1 MKFIKELK
9 QNILTILQRSG
20 FMSDQL
26 ADIYDLLKNK
36 KDETPALLVV
46 ARHTLGSIDVSDIT
60 NPDDKTPEDYLEYTA
75 QAAQFLKFFENEAK
89 WIMKL
94 QHDYWFT
101 QADGENQMYFGR
113 GTTNG
118 IQLLLDRFKL
128 LRDAHIQGNK
138 KEEEPPLGSREEIL
152 AKLQVGSVDPVDEY
166 IKE

>member
-9 QNILTILQRSG
+9 QNILTLLQRSG

-36 KDETPALLVV
+36 TETDKTVPLLVV

-94 QHDYWFT
+94 QHDWWFT
-101 QADGENQMYFGR
+101 NADGENQMYFGR

-118 IQLLLDRFKL
+118 IQLLLERFKL

-138 KEEEPPLGSREEIL
+138 KEEEPPIGSREEIL
-152 AKLQVGSVDPVDEY
+152 ERLKPQENN
-166 IKE
+166 EEN